1 MHTIAF
7 PALCLAVFVGIA
19 IGVPAAIAQ
28 NDEDPAIRRAKAPAV
43 PAIAVTKDNKTD
55 RLEFN
60 FGRNRGEAWLARTG
74 ELYVDTWVQHHGLL
88 CSTYEVGVRF
98 GHGEPGC
105 TGVRWL
111 APAKYVTSLRQCN
124 NAVVEHSGTDTDV
137 VLAPQF
143 SEVTCAERMI
153 RCVSGCR

>member
-1 MHTIAF
+1 MNVA
-7 PALCLAVFVGIA
+7 AAQAACLALVAGILA
-19 IGVPAAIAQ
+19 SAPCALAQ
-28 NDEDPAIRRAKAPAV
+28 TDEDPAIRRAKAPAV
-43 PAIAVTKDNKTD
+43 PAAAVTGDSRTD

-74 ELYVDTWVQHHGLL
+74 ELYVDIWVQHNGLL

-98 GHGEPGC
+98 GHGNPGC
-105 TGVRWL
+105 SGVQWL
-111 APAKYVTSLRQCN
+111 SPAKYVTSLRQCN
-124 NAVVEHSGTDTDV
+124 NAVVQHSGTDTDDI
-137 VLAPQF
+137 LAPRF